1 MNITYKSSENSN
13 LDTFHFFRIYNIF
26 KYLDCD
32 STYIMLVIYYCSIL
46 YKSLVWV
53 LIIREW
59 MRSAIWKN
67 ACDRNQK
74 KSQINVEFLHSAWS
88 YLFCCWFFDH
98 LLIAGGIWSR
108 SCYLEPDEF
117 CLWHSHCPTTLLSG
131 GGYGGRKGI
140 CCQSIKQE

>member
-13 LDTFHFFRIYNIF
+13 LDTFYCFRIYNIF

-67 ACDRNQK
+67 ACDRNK
-74 KSQINVEFLHSAWS
+74 KKNPKLMLSFYTLRVIVFI
-88 YLFCCWFFDH
+88 F
-98 LLIAGGIWSR
+98 LLIFWSFIDR
-108 SCYLEPDEF
+108 RRNMISI
-117 CLWHSHCPTTLLSG
+117 LLPWTG
-131 GGYGGRKGI
+131 WI
-140 CCQSIKQE
+140 LLMAFPLPHHFT

>member
-13 LDTFHFFRIYNIF
+13 LDTFYCFRIYNIF

-74 KSQINVEFLHSAWS
+74 KISQINVEFL
-88 YLFCCWFFDH
+88 LVIVFIL
-98 LLIAGGIWSR
+98 LLIFWSFIDR
-108 SCYLEPDEF
+108 RRNMISI
-117 CLWHSHCPTTLLSG
+117 LLPWTG
-131 GGYGGRKGI
+131 WI
-140 CCQSIKQE
+140 LLMAFPLPHHFT

>member
-74 KSQINVEFLHSAWS
+74 NPKLMLSFYTLRVIVFIL
-88 YLFCCWFFDH
+88 
-98 LLIAGGIWSR
+98 LLIFWSFIDR
-108 SCYLEPDEF
+108 RRNMISI
-117 CLWHSHCPTTLLSG
+117 LLPWTG
-131 GGYGGRKGI
+131 WI
-140 CCQSIKQE
+140 LLMAFPLPHHFT